1 MAERTAREDIE
12 FVRRCLDILD
22 EDLTR
27 EDKGAGP
34 IMSPSGRLC
43 PVLNA
48 KAALDRID
56 ESLTN
61 SRPMSMDGKMMRDL
75 WSVSRHMQTNM
86 HHIASQVWALKSVL
100 ERLSIRD
107 EQVLKIVGNIKELA
121 EYCYGR
127 GKKEE
132 LCFPNVCEA
141 LHSAK
146 ARMEERGIWREWSD
160 DIGFPKEEDSMDKET
175 KHKEV

>member
-1 MAERTAREDIE
+1 MAERTIAEEIE
-12 FVRRCLDILD
+12 FVRKCLRGVD
-22 EDLTR
+22 EPDLEPLGQKHFVR
-27 EDKGAGP
+27 D
-34 IMSPSGRLC
+34 
-43 PVLNA
+43 A
-48 KAALDRID
+48 KEALDRIRKKSERIGD
-56 ESLTN
+56 MPE
-61 SRPMSMDGKMMRDL
+61 DGKMMRDL
-75 WSVSRHMQTNM
+75 WSASRHMQTNM

-132 LCFPNVCEA
+132 LCFPNVCDA
-141 LHSAK
+141 IFSAK

-160 DIGFPKEEDSMDKET
+160 DIGFPKEKKSNAQEGK
-175 KHKEV
+175 